1 MQCFQYHWA
10 LVKEKGRLRTAHIGI
25 SNMGAADLAS
35 ISSHDLVD
43 VVGLCD
49 VDSNALAA
57 AKKLYPNAKVY
68 ADYRLMLKEMES
80 EIDAV
85 IISTPDHT
93 HAPAS
98 IYGEEKIEV
107 LGGKMT
113 MTDRGS
119 RLPLIVKW
127 PNKVK
132 PGTRND
138 DLIELA
144 DFLPTLCEMASA
156 PLPKKSIRGR
166 SFPPQLLGKKGNPK
180 QWVHIEYREN
190 RQIRT
195 KDWIYTNKDKLIK
208 VNEIGEPKNNPEK

>member
-1 MQCFQYHWA
+1 
-10 LVKEKGRLRTAHIGI
+10 
-25 SNMGAADLAS
+25 
-35 ISSHDLVD
+35 
-43 VVGLCD
+43 
-49 VDSNALAA
+49 
-57 AKKLYPNAKVY
+57 
-68 ADYRLMLKEMES
+68 
-80 EIDAV
+80 
-85 IISTPDHT
+85 
-93 HAPAS
+93 
-98 IYGEEKIEV
+98 
-107 LGGKMT
+107 MT

-119 RLPLIVKW
+119 RVPLIVKW

-166 SFPPQLLGKKGNPK
+166 SFLPQLLGKKGNPK

-208 VNEIGEPKNNPEK
+208 VNEIGEPKNNPEKIGSHKKTREELRNIIEQITRCCYLAFEKDKRREVRPIITGTVSYTSKGILVNQRN